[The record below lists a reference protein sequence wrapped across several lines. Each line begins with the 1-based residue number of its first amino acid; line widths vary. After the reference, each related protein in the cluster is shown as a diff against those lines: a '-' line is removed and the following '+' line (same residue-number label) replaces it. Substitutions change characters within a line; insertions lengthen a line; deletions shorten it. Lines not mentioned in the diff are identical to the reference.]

1 VLDKPE
7 EELKGFR
14 RGRARTDSETDKK
27 AEKLE
32 TTPPSN
38 DPALRGVPPVLGVAH
53 PRGYG
58 ARPHLS
64 PEAAAAFATYVDPAR
79 VRAAVNGR
87 TLVYTVRW
95 G

>member
-1 VLDKPE
+1 MSREIPRLVGPE
-7 EELKGFR
+7 
-14 RGRARTDSETDKK
+14 A
-27 AEKLE
+27 
-32 TTPPSN
+32 PP
-38 DPALRGVPPVLGVAH
+38 RVPPRLGVGT

-58 ARPHLS
+58 VAPRLS

-79 VRAAVNGR
+79 ARAAIEGR